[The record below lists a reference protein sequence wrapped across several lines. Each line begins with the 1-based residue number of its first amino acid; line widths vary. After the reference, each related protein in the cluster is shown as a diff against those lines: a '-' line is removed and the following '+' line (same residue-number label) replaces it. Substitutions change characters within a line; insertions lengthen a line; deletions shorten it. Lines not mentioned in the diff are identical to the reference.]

1 MSELSNP
8 HDHFFKQVLAR
19 PEAAR
24 DLLLNYLPA
33 EVVAL
38 LDLTS
43 LELRKDSFVDAEL
56 REHFSDLL
64 YQVKLKD
71 EREAYVYVLLEHKSY
86 PDGLVA
92 FQLLR
97 YLVRIWKQSLW
108 EVGES
113 PLAPIIPMVVY
124 HGKAAWQVGLDFGSL
139 FEGPDELEPYW
150 PQFQYELCDLTAYSD
165 EEIQGEVILRTGL
178 LLMKHI
184 FRDDLEERLPEI
196 LVLLRD
202 LAEQKTGL
210 EYLETML
217 RYVAQGTDRVSEKG
231 LRKAVETALAA
242 EGGRT
247 MRTLAEK
254 WLEQGREQGLKQGME
269 QGLQQGMQQ
278 GMQQGLREGLLSG
291 IELGLELKFGS
302 AGVHLLPEIYK
313 IEDMDVLRAI
323 REGLKHVDTPEE
335 LRRIYQYNGQDQ

>member
-8 HDHFFKQVLAR
+8 HDHFFRQVLAR

-24 DLLLNYLPA
+24 DLLLNYLPS
-33 EVVAL
+33 EVVAW
-38 LDLTS
+38 LDLSS
-43 LELRKDSFVDAEL
+43 LDLRKDSFVDGNL
-56 REHFSDLL
+56 REHFSDML

-71 EREAYVYVLLEHKSY
+71 ERAAYVYVLLEHKSY
-86 PDGLVA
+86 PDKLVA

-97 YLVRIWKQSLW
+97 YLVRIWEQALK
-108 EVGES
+108 EGES
-113 PLAPIIPMVVY
+113 SLVPIIPLVVY
-124 HGKAAWQVGLDFGSL
+124 HGKAAWSAGLDFDSL
-139 FEGPDELEPYW
+139 FGGPEELKPYW
-150 PQFQYELCDLTAYSD
+150 PAFQYELCDLTAYSD
-165 EEIQGEVILRTGL
+165 EEIRGQVILRTGL

-184 FRDDLEERLPEI
+184 FQDDLEERLPEI

-202 LAEQKTGL
+202 LGEQRSGL
-210 EYLETML
+210 EYLETIL
-217 RYVAQGTDRVSEKG
+217 RYVAQGTDRVTEKG
-231 LRKAVETALAA
+231 LQETVEGVLAA
-242 EGGRT
+242 EGGEA

-269 QGLQQGMQQ
+269 QGLQQ